1 LIQLNNI
8 SGDNTL
14 VYVDYTDLLAQ
25 VLQAVHSQQVFEVS
39 FQGSHLQ
46 VNIDKI
52 ATFVAAS
59 QVQNPLGALS
69 RSARSATVNISP
81 GSDAR
86 FQELVSKIS
95 HCIKQQLSTLLG
107 ETEVEEF
114 VAGMVTSLQALTGKP
129 SLNFTHN
136 FPSYQGLQKQRLT
149 LNNTSNSTKQPELL
163 LKFHKLTI
171 SVQNT
176 RDFNR
181 HLQQGINHYI
191 DLHQKNATVTERED
205 LEYILEDLEKD
216 ANSDFYRLQK
226 IVDTE
231 TLGKLKK
238 QAQVNYLEF
247 LLENVSTANNHNA
260 KAIVYLQDLIRR
272 LKLVEAYIGDSTKPD
287 GDYLVSYGGVS
298 INYRDMFSRAEVY
311 EILPII
317 PIIEG
322 YLGENKDDEKGEI
335 EFVFGIK
342 LKFDGK
348 VQSLGGKN
356 VFEYH
361 LNLLNP
367 DSVEHQA
374 GLSNEAAKETFV
386 RKVLKIAFL
395 YYFVFASRQNPAKP
409 DYNFHQEL
417 EYDPVAAF
425 DKHVISKLR
434 ASDEPAKQKLFRDI
448 YKYFQELKVQV
459 KINSLKVLLRNLLKY
474 KTHFS
479 TREFPLHISVKHGI
493 VEDNI
498 QSCFKNNTLFKPVL
512 RGNPKENLKY
522 IGLGEAQA
530 NTNALCTL
538 PGKIT
543 FSDIHFFATD
553 DKQTFTMEYDLRG
566 INALPILMAPINNPS
581 CKRVYEQEFQS
592 RKLIVFPYS
601 EETNNY
607 DSIRGFIHQFTY
619 SLLAYI
625 CLRVLLKDQKMS
637 FVPILRL
644 HLHNKQDSAPTE
656 KFLVSLSNVLSH
668 LLNETHRS
676 NSQGVDIRDLQTKG
690 SYKIPN
696 VMSSLYS
703 VLPKKFTFANTT
715 YTPQL
720 DKLAIIVVSS
730 RESDR
735 KWGAKDKISN
745 LMGEIIGLRL
755 INNSVRV
762 QLLTTFSDNYDNQQL
777 FTHPTVIVENV
788 AKLYELGYRHFAYI
802 AKAPYTSTL
811 HMTQTEEDDGLFF
824 MSREV
829 IEALKA
835 QHDDIKIYP
844 MFFDKYYAIKPG
856 EKIKASSLYVQDTV
870 ELTNLVEDSSKQ
882 SVVFFNL
889 FNGIDLGGADKY
901 YNGVISYATLLNIY
915 EGILDD
921 EDIRTGLMSEGSLKN
936 DILQY
941 LTLFHFSRYQ
951 KAKEIHLKLDPYDNL
966 IGDNS
971 VGKLATFPHM
981 QGKTEFNSLAFLT
994 LVKKVLNVKE

>member
-1 LIQLNNI
+1 MNNI
-8 SGDNTL
+8 SADNNL
-14 VYVDYTDLLAQ
+14 VYLDYTDLLIQ
-25 VLQAVHSQQVFEVS
+25 ILQALHSQQIFELS
-39 FQGSHLQ
+39 FQGLHLQ

-52 ATFVAAS
+52 ATTVALK
-59 QVQNPLGALS
+59 QVQNPLGALG
-69 RSARSATVNISP
+69 RSARSASVNISP
-81 GSDAR
+81 GSDVR
-86 FQELVSKIS
+86 FQELINKIS
-95 HCIKQQLSTLLG
+95 YCIEQQLYSLSNNG
-107 ETEVEEF
+107 AVEEF
-114 VAGMVTSLQALTGKP
+114 IAGLVTSLQALTGRP
-129 SLNFTHN
+129 GLNFTYN
-136 FPSYQGLQKQRLT
+136 FSSYQGLQKQRLT
-149 LNNTSNSTKQPELL
+149 LNDTSKNSTKQPELL

-171 SVQNT
+171 SVQNI
-176 RDFNR
+176 RDFNQ
-181 HLQQGINHYI
+181 HLQKGINHYI
-191 DLHQKNATVTERED
+191 DLNQKNATTAERED

-216 ANSDFYRLQK
+216 PNSDFYRLQK

-247 LLENVSTANNHNA
+247 LLENVSTSGSKNE

-272 LKLVEAYIGDSTKPD
+272 LKLIEAYIGDSAKPD

-348 VQSLGGKN
+348 VQALGGKN

-367 DSVEHQA
+367 DSAEHKA
-374 GLSNEAAKETFV
+374 GLANETGKETFV

-395 YYFVFASRQNPAKP
+395 YYFVFASRQNPTKP
-409 DYNFHQEL
+409 DYNLHQEL

-425 DKHVISKLR
+425 DKHVLTKLQ
-434 ASDEPAKQKLFRDI
+434 ACNEAAKQKLFRDI
-448 YKYFQELKVQV
+448 YKYFQDLKVQV
-459 KINSLKVLLRNLLKY
+459 KINSLKVLLRNLLRY
-474 KTHFS
+474 KSNFS
-479 TREFPLHISVKHGI
+479 TREFPLHISIKQGI

-498 QSCFKNNTLFKPVL
+498 ESCFQNNTLFKPIL

-522 IGLGEAQA
+522 IALGQAQA

-553 DKQTFTMEYDLRG
+553 DKQTFTMDYDLGG
-566 INALPILMAPINNPS
+566 INALPILMAPINNPN
-581 CKRVYEQEFQS
+581 CKRLYEQEFS
-592 RKLIVFPYS
+592 KRKLIVFPYS
-601 EETNNY
+601 EETNQY
-607 DSIRGFIHQFTY
+607 DSIRAFIHQFTY

-625 CLRVLLKDQKMS
+625 CLYVLLQHQKIL

-668 LLNETHRS
+668 LFNETHRS
-676 NSQGVDIRDLQTKG
+676 NSQGVDIRDLQSKAQ
-690 SYKIPN
+690 YKIPN

-703 VLPKKFTFANTT
+703 ILPKKFTFTNTN

-755 INNSVRV
+755 MNNSVRV

-777 FTHPTVIVENV
+777 FTHPAVIVENV
-788 AKLYELGYRHFAYI
+788 AKLYKMGFRHFAYI

-824 MSREV
+824 MSKDVVR
-829 IEALKA
+829 ALKA
-835 QHDDIKIYP
+835 EHDDIKIYP
-844 MFFDKYYAIKPG
+844 MFFDKYYAIKA
-856 EKIKASSLYVQDTV
+856 EKIKSSSLYVQDTV

-889 FNGIDLGGADKY
+889 FNGIDVGGAEKY

-915 EGILDD
+915 KGILDD
-921 EDIRTGLMSEGSLKN
+921 EDIRTGLMYEGSLKN

-971 VGKLATFPHM
+971 VGKLATFNHM

-994 LVKKVLNVKE
+994 LVRKVLNVKQ

>member
-1 LIQLNNI
+1 LNNI
-8 SGDNTL
+8 SSDNNL
-14 VYVDYTDLLAQ
+14 VYLDYTDLLSHI
-25 VLQAVHSQQVFEVS
+25 LQAVHSQQLFTVT
-39 FQGSHLQ
+39 FQGLHLQ
-46 VNIDKI
+46 VDIDNI
-52 ATFVAAS
+52 ATSVAEK
-59 QVQNPLGALS
+59 QVQNPLGALG
-69 RSARSATVNISP
+69 RSARSATINISP
-81 GSDAR
+81 GSDTR
-86 FQELVSKIS
+86 FQEFISKIN
-95 HCIKQQLSTLLG
+95 HCIKQQLSSLVNDSS
-107 ETEVEEF
+107 VEEF
-114 VAGMVTSLQALTGKP
+114 VSKMATSLQALTGKP
-129 SLNFTHN
+129 SLNFTYN
-136 FPSYQGLQKQRLT
+136 FSSYEGLQKQRLT
-149 LNNTSNSTKQPELL
+149 LNDTSKNSSKHAELL

-171 SVQNT
+171 TVQNI

-181 HLQQGINHYI
+181 HVQQGINHYI
-191 DLHQKNATVTERED
+191 DLKSHEITPVERED

-216 ANSDFYRLQK
+216 QNSDFYRLQK

-247 LLENVSTANNHNA
+247 LLENVNGNGSQNA

-272 LKLVEAYIGDSTKPD
+272 LKLIETYIGNSEKPD
-287 GDYLVSYGGVS
+287 GDYLVSYAGVS

-322 YLGENKDDEKGEI
+322 YLGENKNDEKGEI

-348 VQSLGGKN
+348 VQALGGKN

-367 DSVEHQA
+367 DSVEHKTA
-374 GLSNEAAKETFV
+374 LANETGKETFV

-395 YYFVFASRQNPAKP
+395 YYFVFASRQNPTKP
-409 DYNFHQEL
+409 DYNLHQEL

-425 DKHVISKLR
+425 EKHVLTKLQ
-434 ASDEPAKQKLFRDI
+434 ASDEGIKQKLFRDI
-448 YKYFQELKVQV
+448 YKYFQDLKVQV
-459 KINSLKVLLRNLLKY
+459 KINSLKVLLRNLLQY
-474 KTHFS
+474 KTHFN
-479 TREFPLHISVKHGI
+479 TREFPLHISIKQGI

-522 IGLGEAQA
+522 IALGQAQA

-543 FSDIHFFATD
+543 FGDIHFFATD

-566 INALPILMAPINNPS
+566 INALPILMAPINNPN
-581 CKRVYEQEFQS
+581 CKRLYEQEYKT

-601 EETNNY
+601 EQSNKY
-607 DSIRGFIHQFTY
+607 DSIRAFIHQFTY
-619 SLLAYI
+619 SLLAYM
-625 CLRVLLKDQKMS
+625 CLHVILQHQKML

-644 HLHNKQDSAPTE
+644 HLHNKQDSEAPTE
-656 KFLVSLSNVLSH
+656 KFLVSLSNTLSH

-676 NSQGVDIRDLQTKG
+676 NSQGVDIRDLASKAQ
-690 SYKIPN
+690 YKIPN

-703 VLPKKFTFANTT
+703 ILPKKFAFTDTD

-745 LMGEIIGLRL
+745 LIGEIIGLRL
-755 INNSVRV
+755 VNNLVRV
-762 QLLTTFSDNYDNQQL
+762 QLLTTFSDNYDDQQL
-777 FTHPTVIVENV
+777 FTHPAVIVENV
-788 AKLYELGYRHFAYI
+788 AKLYEKGFRHFAYI

-824 MSREV
+824 MSKDV
-829 IEALKA
+829 IRALKA
-835 QHDDIKIYP
+835 EHEDIKIYP
-844 MFFDKYYAIKPG
+844 MFFDKYYAIKA
-856 EKIKASSLYVQDTV
+856 EKIKSSSLYIQDTV
-870 ELTNLVEDSSKQ
+870 ELTNLVQDTSKQ

-889 FNGIDLGGADKY
+889 FNGINVAGAEKY

-915 EGILDD
+915 KDILDD
-921 EDIRTGLMSEGSLKN
+921 EDIRTGLMYEGSLKN

-951 KAKEIHLKLDPYDNL
+951 KAKEIHLKLDPYDKL

-971 VGKLATFPHM
+971 VGKLATFKHM

-994 LVKKVLNVKE
+994 LVRKVLNVKE

>member
-1 LIQLNNI
+1 MNNI
-8 SGDNTL
+8 SADTNL
-14 VYVDYTDLLAQ
+14 VYLDYTDILTQILHTLHHQ
-25 VLQAVHSQQVFEVS
+25 QLFELSLQ
-39 FQGSHLQ
+39 GLHLKI
-46 VNIDKI
+46 NIDKI
-52 ATFVAAS
+52 ATCIAEKH
-59 QVQNPLGALS
+59 VQNPLGALG

-86 FQELVSKIS
+86 FQELISKINYS
-95 HCIKQQLSTLLG
+95 IGQQLSNLLDS
-107 ETEVEEF
+107 TDVEEF
-114 VAGMVTSLQALTGKP
+114 VATMTTSLQTLTGQP
-129 SLNFTHN
+129 SLNFAYN
-136 FPSYQGLQKQRLT
+136 FSSYQGLQKQRLT
-149 LNNTSNSTKQPELL
+149 FNNTNNFTQKPELL

-171 SVQNT
+171 SVQKT
-176 RDFNR
+176 CDFHR

-191 DLHQKNATVTERED
+191 DLNQQNTTMAERED
-205 LEYILEDLEKD
+205 LKYILEDLEKD
-216 ANSDFYRLQK
+216 VNSDFYRLQK

-238 QAQVNYLEF
+238 QAQIYYLEF
-247 LLENVSTANNHNA
+247 LLENLSVATQNA
-260 KAIVYLQDLIRR
+260 KATVYLQDLIRR
-272 LKLVEAYIGDSTKPD
+272 LKLVEAYIGNSAKPD
-287 GDYLVSYGGVS
+287 GDYLVSYAGIS

-322 YLGENKDDEKGEI
+322 YLGENKDEEKGEI
-335 EFVFGIK
+335 DFVFGIK

-348 VQSLGGKN
+348 VQTLGGKN

-367 DSVEHQA
+367 DSMEHQA
-374 GLSNEAAKETFV
+374 GLSNEATKETFV

-395 YYFVFASRQNPAKP
+395 YYFVFASRQNPTKP

-425 DKHVISKLR
+425 DKHVLTKLQ
-434 ASDEPAKQKLFRDI
+434 ASDEPIKQKLFRDI
-448 YKYFQELKVQV
+448 YKYFQDLKVQL
-459 KINSLKVLLRNLLKY
+459 KINSLKVLLHNQLKN

-479 TREFPLHISVKHGI
+479 TREFPLHLSIKQGI

-498 QSCFKNNTLFKPVL
+498 ESCLKNNTLFKPVL
-512 RGNPKENLKY
+512 RANPKENLKY
-522 IGLGEAQA
+522 IALGEAQA
-530 NTNALCTL
+530 NVNALCTL

-566 INALPILMAPINNPS
+566 INALPILMAPINNSS
-581 CKRVYEQEFQS
+581 CKRLYEQEFS
-592 RKLIVFPYS
+592 KRKLIVFPYS

-607 DSIRGFIHQFTY
+607 DSIRTFIYQFTY

-625 CLRVLLKDQKMS
+625 CLHLLLQQQKML

-644 HLHNKQDSAPTE
+644 HLNNKQDNAPTE

-676 NSQGVDIRDLQTKG
+676 NSQGIDIRDYKHSCQ
-690 SYKIPN
+690 YKIPN

-703 VLPKKFTFANTT
+703 ILPKKFTFTNTN

-720 DKLAIIVVSS
+720 EKLAIIVVSS

-755 INNSVRV
+755 TNNSVRV
-762 QLLTTFSDNYDNQQL
+762 QLLTTFSDNYHNQQL
-777 FTHPTVIVENV
+777 FTHPAVIVENV
-788 AKLYELGYRHFAYI
+788 AKLYEKGYRHFAYI

-824 MSREV
+824 MSRNV
-829 IEALKA
+829 IDALKA
-835 QHDDIKIYP
+835 DHDDIKIYP
-844 MFFDKYYAIKPG
+844 MFFDKYYAIKA

-870 ELTNLVEDSSKQ
+870 ELANLVKDSSKQ

-889 FNGIDLGGADKY
+889 FNGINLNGADKY

-915 EGILDD
+915 KGILDD
-921 EDIRTGLMSEGSLKN
+921 EDIRMGLMYEGSLKN

-994 LVKKVLNVKE
+994 LVRKVLNLKQ

>member
-1 LIQLNNI
+1 MNNI
-8 SGDNTL
+8 SSDNNL
-14 VYVDYTDLLAQ
+14 VYLDYTDLLTQ
-25 VLQAVHSQQVFEVS
+25 ILQALHNQQIFELSSQ
-39 FQGSHLQ
+39 GLHLQ
-46 VNIDKI
+46 VHIDKI
-52 ATFVAAS
+52 ATRVAEK
-59 QVQNPLGALS
+59 QVQNPLGALG

-86 FQELVSKIS
+86 FQELINKIS
-95 HCIKQQLSTLLG
+95 YSIGQQLSSLLG
-107 ETEVEEF
+107 NTPVEEF
-114 VAGMVTSLQALTGKP
+114 VAGMMTSLQALTGKP
-129 SLNFTHN
+129 SLNFTYN
-136 FPSYQGLQKQRLT
+136 FSPYQGLQKQRLT
-149 LNNTSNSTKQPELL
+149 LNDTSKGSKTQPELL

-171 SVQNT
+171 SVQNI

-191 DLHQKNATVTERED
+191 DLNQNNATSAERED

-216 ANSDFYRLQK
+216 PNSDFYRLQK

-247 LLENVSTANNHNA
+247 LLENVSTNGSRNE

-272 LKLVEAYIGDSTKPD
+272 LKLIEAYIGDSGKPD

-322 YLGENKDDEKGEI
+322 YLGENKDEEKGEI

-348 VQSLGGKN
+348 VQALGGKN

-367 DSVEHQA
+367 DSAEHKA
-374 GLSNEAAKETFV
+374 GLANETGKETFV

-395 YYFVFASRQNPAKP
+395 YYFVFASRQNPTKK

-417 EYDPVAAF
+417 EYDPVASF
-425 DKHVISKLR
+425 DQRVLTKLQ
-434 ASDEPAKQKLFRDI
+434 ASDEVVKQKLFRDM
-448 YKYFQELKVQV
+448 YKSFQDFKIQV
-459 KINSLKVLLRNLLKY
+459 KINSLKVLLRNLLRY
-474 KTHFS
+474 KSNFS
-479 TREFPLHISVKHGI
+479 TREFPLHISIKQGI

-498 QSCFKNNTLFKPVL
+498 ESCFKNNTLFKPIL

-522 IGLGEAQA
+522 IALGEAQS

-581 CKRVYEQEFQS
+581 CKRLYEQEFS
-592 RKLIVFPYS
+592 KRKLIVFPYS
-601 EETNNY
+601 EETNKY
-607 DSIRGFIHQFTY
+607 DSIRAFIHQLTY

-625 CLRVLLKDQKMS
+625 CMYALLEHQKML

-644 HLHNKQDSAPTE
+644 HLHNKQDEAPTE

-676 NSQGVDIRDLQTKG
+676 NSQGVDIRDLQGKG
-690 SYKIPN
+690 QYKIPN

-703 VLPKKFTFANTT
+703 ILPKKFTFTNTN

-755 INNSVRV
+755 MNNSVRV

-777 FTHPTVIVENV
+777 FTHPAVIVENV
-788 AKLYELGYRHFAYI
+788 AKLYKMGYRHFAYI

-824 MSREV
+824 MSKDVVR
-829 IEALKA
+829 ALKA
-835 QHDDIKIYP
+835 EHDDIKIYP
-844 MFFDKYYAIKPG
+844 MFFDKYYAIKPE
-856 EKIKASSLYVQDTV
+856 EKIKASSLYVQDTA
-870 ELTNLVEDSSKQ
+870 ELTNLVEDTSKQ

-889 FNGIDLGGADKY
+889 FNGISVAGAEKY

-915 EGILDD
+915 KGILDD
-921 EDIRTGLMSEGSLKN
+921 EDIRTGLMYEGSLKN

-971 VGKLATFPHM
+971 VGKLATFNHM

-994 LVKKVLNVKE
+994 LVRKVLNVKE

>member
-1 LIQLNNI
+1 MNNI
-8 SGDNTL
+8 SGDNNL
-14 VYVDYTDLLAQ
+14 FYVDYTDLLSKI
-25 VLQAVHSQQVFEVS
+25 LQALHNQQVFEFS
-39 FQGSHLQ
+39 FKGLHLQ

-52 ATFVAAS
+52 ATYVAAS

-81 GSDAR
+81 GSDTR
-86 FQELVSKIS
+86 FQELISKIS
-95 HCIKQQLSTLLG
+95 YSIAQQLYNLLG
-107 ETEVEEF
+107 NTEIEEF

-129 SLNFTHN
+129 SLNFSYN
-136 FPSYQGLQKQRLT
+136 FSSLQGLQKQRLT
-149 LNNTSNSTKQPELL
+149 LNNTSNSTQPELL

-171 SVQNT
+171 TVNNI

-191 DLHQKNATVTERED
+191 DLHQKNATTAERED

-226 IVDTE
+226 LVDTE

-247 LLENVSTANNHNA
+247 LLENVSTYGSKNE

-272 LKLVEAYIGDSTKPD
+272 LKLVEAYIGDSAKPD

-298 INYRDMFSRAEVY
+298 INYRDMFSRAEVF

-317 PIIEG
+317 PIIDG
-322 YLGENKDDEKGEI
+322 YLGENKDEDKGEI

-348 VQSLGGKN
+348 VQALGGKN

-361 LNLLNP
+361 LNILNP
-367 DSVEHQA
+367 DSAEHKA
-374 GLSNEAAKETFV
+374 GLSNEGTKETFV

-395 YYFVFASRQNPAKP
+395 YYFVFASRQNPTKR
-409 DYNFHQEL
+409 DYNLHQEL
-417 EYDPVAAF
+417 EYDPIAAF
-425 DKHVISKLR
+425 DKHVLTKLQ
-434 ASDEPAKQKLFRDI
+434 ASDEAAKQKLFRDI
-448 YKYFQELKVQV
+448 YKYFQDLKVQL
-459 KINSLKVLLRNLLKY
+459 KINSLKVLLRNLLRY
-474 KTHFS
+474 KSNFS
-479 TREFPLHISVKHGI
+479 THEFPLHISIKHGI

-498 QSCFKNNTLFKPVL
+498 ESCIRNNTLFKPVL
-512 RGNPKENLKY
+512 RTNPKENLKY
-522 IGLGEAQA
+522 IALGEAQA

-538 PGKIT
+538 PGKVT

-553 DKQTFTMEYDLRG
+553 DKQTFTMDYDLRG
-566 INALPILMAPINNPS
+566 INALPILMAPINNVS
-581 CKRVYEQEFQS
+581 CKRVYEQEFKS

-601 EETNNY
+601 EETNQY

-625 CLRVLLKDQKMS
+625 SLDVLLKRQKMS

-644 HLHNKQDSAPTE
+644 HLHNKEDSAPTE

-676 NSQGVDIRDLQTKG
+676 NSQGVDIRDLQSKG
-690 SYKIPN
+690 QYKIPN

-703 VLPKKFTFANTT
+703 VLPKKFTFTNTN

-755 INNSVRV
+755 VNNSVRV

-777 FTHPTVIVENV
+777 FTHPAVIVENV
-788 AKLYELGYRHFAYI
+788 AKLYELGFRHFAYI

-824 MSREV
+824 MSRDV
-829 IEALKA
+829 IKALKA
-835 QHDDIKIYP
+835 EHKDIKIYP
-844 MFFDKYYAIKPG
+844 MFFDKYYAIKA
-856 EKIKASSLYVQDTV
+856 EKIKSSSLYIQDTV

-889 FNGIDLGGADKY
+889 FNGVDIPGAEKY

-915 EGILDD
+915 KGILDD
-921 EDIRTGLMSEGSLKN
+921 EDIRTGLMYEGSLKN

-951 KAKEIHLKLDPYDNL
+951 KAKEIHLKLDPYDKL

-971 VGKLATFPHM
+971 VGKLATFVHM

-994 LVKKVLNVKE
+994 LVRKVLNVKE